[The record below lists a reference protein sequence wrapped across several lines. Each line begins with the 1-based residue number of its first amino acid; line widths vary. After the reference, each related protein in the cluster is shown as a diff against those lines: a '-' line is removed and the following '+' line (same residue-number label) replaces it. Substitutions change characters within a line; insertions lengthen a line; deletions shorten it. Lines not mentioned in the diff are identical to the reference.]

1 MSHTPGPWSDFNH
14 SWCETSIVAP
24 SFDHAICRLDIN
36 HATEESQESDEAV
49 MAANARLISLA
60 PELLDCLRHTV
71 RFWDQLNAH
80 DIENMRALIARATG
94 ETA

>member
-1 MSHTPGPWSDFNH
+1 MSHTPAPWRYDFVDGYCGELLAA
-14 SWCETSIVAP
+14 SGQVIATFVDEP
-24 SFDHAICRLDIN
+24 SVED
-36 HATEESQESDEAV
+36 
-49 MAANARLISLA
+49 ARLIALA

-80 DIENMRALIARATG
+80 DIDNMRALIARATG